1 MKETTREENEKLRR
15 EQSERQGA
23 ARQSVALDADELAAF
38 REFQARRREEDEA
51 RRRKEDREAYAQM
64 VDEEVSMAVPEL
76 MSLSEQIRA
85 TKRVVYE
92 NFRQVLRMKSEVM
105 GLAVSGQRTHTFTT
119 SRSDYRLTLGVN
131 TVDAYRDTVE
141 DGIQMVR
148 QYIESLATDEKSK
161 TLVSAIMRLL
171 SRDAAGNLKASRVLQ
186 LRRMA
191 EEADDAMFLEGVRI
205 IEESYQPTATGQFI
219 RAEYK
224 DDRGRW
230 HSVPLSVTDCNL
242 DDDEEEKPGRKDA
255 DGEGGER

>member
-1 MKETTREENEKLRR
+1 MKAKSQEEKEKMVPSVG
-15 EQSERQGA
+15 QSEGQCG
-23 ARQSVALDADELAAF
+23 QESCVVEGDELAAF
-38 REFQARRREEDEA
+38 REFQRRRQEEDAARRRQ
-51 RRRKEDREAYAQM
+51 EDRKAYAQM
-64 VDEEVSMAVPEL
+64 VDEEVAMAVPEL
-76 MSLSEQIRA
+76 MNLSEQIRA

-92 NFRQVLRMKSEVM
+92 NFREVLRMKSEVL
-105 GLAVSGQRTHTFTT
+105 GLTSSGQRTHTFTT
-119 SRSDYRLTLGVN
+119 SRGDYRLTLGVN
-131 TVDAYRDTVE
+131 TIDAYRDTVE
-141 DGIQMVR
+141 DGIRMVR

-219 RAEYK
+219 RAEWK

-230 HSVPLSVTDCNL
+230 HPIPLSVTDCDL
-242 DDDEEEKPGRKDA
+242 DDRREAGRKA
-255 DGEGGER
+255 EAGKGGER